1 MARSDEAPR
10 SREWNVQ
17 ILVDVVIEK
26 YGAEYFTIVAFCTK
40 CRQSWNL
47 SLTLS
52 LVPSKIESK

>member
-26 YGAEYFTIVAFCTK
+26 YGAEYFHYCCFLYKVQTVLESIVD
-40 CRQSWNL
+40 
-47 SLTLS
+47 
-52 LVPSKIESK
+52 IEFGTE